1 MRCSSCRCCWTLL
14 ANTALLQSVSA
25 AKVVKQ
31 VCGSVGGDDGQ
42 TFPVLSTISSLAA
55 ALTFHLSLHAAGSV
69 IVESNT
75 RQRCGATKH
84 DTVTW
89 LAVRVS
95 LPTLLGYQ
103 RVSAFVH
110 ATKLALQLLVSSEE
124 EKQVIERFIE
134 RIFYWYWLRVYRDTY
149 RYRFIAQPY
158 FIPWM
163 CIPQI
168 SINCKTL
175 SSQYGTSFLK
185 NASSSLLDQC
195 HQELRKFW
203 WRKGVKHCISRVFLI
218 IL

>member
-1 MRCSSCRCCWTLL
+1 M
-14 ANTALLQSVSA
+14 LQSVSA

-42 TFPVLSTISSLAA
+42 TYKIPKTAILTFPVLSTISSLAA

-75 RQRCGATKH
+75 RQRCGATKL

-149 RYRFIAQPY
+149 RYRFIAQP
-158 FIPWM
+158 
-163 CIPQI
+163 
-168 SINCKTL
+168 
-175 SSQYGTSFLK
+175 
-185 NASSSLLDQC
+185 
-195 HQELRKFW
+195 
-203 WRKGVKHCISRVFLI
+203 
-218 IL
+218 